1 MALGV
6 ALVVAVLVIGQVVQ
20 KSFASGNSLGYNV
33 IIGAQRWPVGFVA
46 QYRLLPESAHRE
58 YPLGVLPGVSARN
71 ERSDH
76 RDGKFAGDVGLAI
89 PVCLGDVVGE
99 NGQYRV
105 VGTTPE
111 MFSQMLQS
119 TFSAGENFKQQ
130 DFRSAVIGADVAKHL
145 NLKVGD
151 SFQPQHGVGGEKHI
165 AFKIVGVLD
174 RTSTPIDRV
183 LSSTWKASS

>member
-1 MALGV
+1 M
-6 ALVVAVLVIGQVVQ
+6 
-20 KSFASGNSLGYNV
+20 
-33 IIGAQRWPVGFVA
+33 
-46 QYRLLPESAHRE
+46 
-58 YPLGVLPGVSARN
+58 
-71 ERSDH
+71 
-76 RDGKFAGDVGLAI
+76 
-89 PVCLGDVVGE
+89 GE

-105 VGTTPE
+105 VGTMPE

-174 RTSTPIDRV
+174 RTSTPIDRAAFCQHGRIFLDSRPCQRPCRRGAQTRRKGGKPRDEV
-183 LSSTWKASS
+183 LDKPLPENLREVTDVLIRTASIGSAPTGIDSARSGEAGE